1 MAIGNWKL
9 SLSVR
14 MQCLDVLEFFLD
26 AGPRSAPVNMAM
38 DEILLKK
45 ISRPLL
51 RVYQWNRPAASFG
64 YFEKYS
70 AVEGEHAGRELVR
83 RWTGGGVVL
92 HGKDFTYSIMAPV
105 DSPLFKSNAGES
117 YRMIHEQIV
126 ETMRESGMRAWIASA
141 ASPKTS
147 TACFENAVRHDILL
161 DQQKI
166 AGAAPAADPIRSF
179 APGKHSMRGSACKF
193 RREARGKARCACHRK
208 TAARRRAGSR
218 RKTLRNEV
226 WSRLVAEEILTVNSA
241 LRLRPRGSFAMPGAR
256 ARRMTSSR

>member
-1 MAIGNWKL
+1 
-9 SLSVR
+9 
-14 MQCLDVLEFFLD
+14 MQCLDVLEFLLD

-51 RVYQWNRPAASFG
+51 RVYQWNRPTASFG

-147 TACFENAVRHDILL
+147 SACFENAVRHDILL

-166 AGAAPAADPIRSF
+166 AGAAQRRTRFGLLHQGSIQCADLPANFGARLAEKLAVHVIERP
-179 APGKHSMRGSACKF
+179 P
-193 RREARGKARCACHRK
+193 REGEQEA
-208 TAARRRAGSR
+208 AARLSEMKYGADSWL
-218 RKTLRNEV
+218 RKY
-226 WSRLVAEEILTVNSA
+226 
-241 LRLRPRGSFAMPGAR
+241 
-256 ARRMTSSR
+256 